1 MTRWVNLLG
10 IGGVALAVWALIVVI
25 AVFSGFIGEIR
36 EHIRVSSPEL
46 LLTNLDPDRD
56 HSYDDLRAV
65 IEADDDVAAT
75 APRLTHYGIYYPT
88 GRGRELART
97 RAQGFDS
104 HAFNY
109 VSLLGIDPAREAGV
123 TELQRW
129 MEPPLSDYEPLR
141 VEVRADPFRI
151 SPDRVR
157 LPRESGGPKTPILS
171 TPAGI
176 LLAFSRMLKPSDPVR
191 PGMLMNLVSAD
202 EKENGELR
210 YIRWSF
216 VSSGG
221 FETGHRLFD
230 DSTAIVD
237 IEELRTILG
246 HDIDRMDSV
255 DLVSSVAIRPRPGVD
270 LAALAARLTD
280 SCRPLSAGHV
290 LTWEEQ
296 NAVFLGAVDQ
306 ERGLMKIV
314 LFAVMLVAG
323 FLVYATLHMM
333 VTQKTKDIGILTS
346 MGATQGSIQAIFIL
360 SGLVVATV
368 GCTLGAL
375 SGYVSVLLMNP
386 INDWVYATFEAE
398 LFPRRVYNMSE
409 VPYRLEADWILTV
422 IFAAVALSLVV
433 AWLPAR
439 RAARME
445 PVQALS
451 YE

>member
-1 MTRWVNLLG
+1 MPAAFSWFLAFRYLVTRWVNMLG

-36 EHIRVSSPEL
+36 EHIRISSPEL

-56 HSYDDLRAV
+56 HSYDRLRAV
-65 IEADDDVAAT
+65 IEADDDVEAT
-75 APRLTHYGIYYPT
+75 APRLDHYGIYYPT
-88 GRGRELART
+88 DRGRELAMT
-97 RAQGFDS
+97 QAQGFDS

-109 VSLLGIDPAREAGV
+109 VTLLGIDPGMEAGV
-123 TELQRW
+123 MELDRW
-129 MEPPLSDYEPLR
+129 LEPSRIGHELLMVEEP
-141 VEVRADPFRI
+141 ANPFRI
-151 SPDRVR
+151 DPERVR
-157 LPRESGGPKTPILS
+157 LPPGGPTTAILS
-171 TPAGI
+171 APAGI
-176 LLAFSRMLKPSDPVR
+176 LLAFARMERRSEPVR
-191 PGMLMNLVSAD
+191 PGMLLNLVSAD
-202 EKENGELR
+202 EKDNGELR

-280 SCRPLSAGHV
+280 SCRPLSGGVV

-346 MGATQGSIQAIFIL
+346 MGATQGAIQSIFIL
-360 SGLVVATV
+360 SGLVVATL
-368 GCTLGAL
+368 GCTLGTV
-375 SGYVSVLLMNP
+375 SGYLSVIWLNP
-386 INDWVYATFEAE
+386 VNDWLYAKFRVE
-398 LFPRRVYNMSE
+398 LFPRGVYSMSE
-409 VPYRLEADWILTV
+409 VP
-422 IFAAVALSLVV
+422 
-433 AWLPAR
+433 
-439 RAARME
+439 
-445 PVQALS
+445 
-451 YE
+451 